1 MQWSSIAGTEWALR
15 TRRRRRGGLVAVL
28 LAAVAIAVV
37 LLSDQN
43 GGNEEDALS
52 YPTAPGDASR
62 ATVERVV
69 DGDTVR
75 LRGIGPVRLIGVDTP
90 ETYGGRVECFGPE
103 ASRYVKG
110 LLPPGAKVRYTVG
123 EEPRDRYGRLL
134 VYLYMPDGAA
144 LNYVLVTAGYATVL
158 TILPNDRYARQF
170 ERAERG
176 ARLAKSGMWAKPGCA
191 DDR

>member
-1 MQWSSIAGTEWALR
+1 MLGFRGL
-15 TRRRRRGGLVAVL
+15 RRRRPLVGVL
-28 LAAVAIAVV
+28 LVAIAIAVA
-37 LLSDQN
+37 LWSARDADRRQ
-43 GGNEEDALS
+43 EDAPD
-52 YPTAPGDASR
+52 YPTAPGDASS

-103 ASRYVKG
+103 ASRYVKR
-110 LLPPGAKVRYTVG
+110 LLPPGARVRYTVG

-144 LNYVLVTAGYATVL
+144 LNYVLVTAGFATVL
-158 TILPNDRYARQF
+158 TIKPNDRYASRF

-176 ARLAKSGMWAKPGCA
+176 ARLSKSGMWAKPGCA
-191 DDR
+191 NDR

>member
-1 MQWSSIAGTEWALR
+1 MLGFRGRSPLLLTASALVV
-15 TRRRRRGGLVAVL
+15 LVAAL
-28 LAAVAIAVV
+28 LLRDTHDTAPGA
-37 LLSDQN
+37 
-43 GGNEEDALS
+43 S
-52 YPTAPGDASR
+52 YPTAPGDASSAR
-62 ATVERVV
+62 VERVV

-110 LLPPGAKVRYTVG
+110 LLPRGARVRYTVG

-158 TILPNDRYARQF
+158 TIRPNDRYAKVF

-176 ARLAKSGMWAKPGCA
+176 ARFARSGMWARPGCA
-191 DDR
+191 PDR

>member
-1 MQWSSIAGTEWALR
+1 LR
-15 TRRRRRGGLVAVL
+15 GRRRSRFVAL
-28 LAAVAIAVV
+28 LAVAIAA
-37 LLSDQN
+37 
-43 GGNEEDALS
+43 ALVIAGRDGREPGPS
-52 YPTAPGDASR
+52 YPTAPGDAST

-69 DGDTVR
+69 DGDTIR

-90 ETYGGRVECFGPE
+90 ETYGGRTECFGPE
-103 ASRYVKG
+103 ATRYVERM
-110 LLPPGAKVRYTVG
+110 LPRGARVRYTVG

-144 LNYVLVTAGYATVL
+144 LNHELLTAGYAMVL
-158 TILPNDRYARQF
+158 TIAPNDRYEQVF

-176 ARLAKSGMWAKPGCA
+176 ARRARSGLWAKPGCA